1 MRGHGGCEN
10 LETGKSTNECS
21 RVALSPIQS
30 ECSVRLKPIHVNGGE
45 VWIIFQIYPRI
56 HMYIY
61 TEFTLN
67 YRFDLDKVVDA
78 NFFVNRSKKFYT
90 QIHTILFSQM
100 MVRSPKH
107 KTKIGK

>member
-1 MRGHGGCEN
+1 
-10 LETGKSTNECS
+10 
-21 RVALSPIQS
+21 
-30 ECSVRLKPIHVNGGE
+30 
-45 VWIIFQIYPRI
+45 
-56 HMYIY
+56 MYIY